1 MKIETKDNFI
11 EDKEL
16 FKSIKDTLFGSEI
29 PWYHSSFVGDLT
41 DHSGYFFIHHLH
53 FENKFRSPFADTLLL
68 PLLYRLPIKK
78 LLRAR
83 VNCYPKSCK
92 IIYNK
97 LHTDDDFLHKVALF
111 SVNTNNGFT

>member
-53 FENKFRSPFADTLLL
+53 FENKFRRKNRWNYTKIVVHLLL
-68 PLLYRLPIKK
+68 F
-78 LLRAR
+78 
-83 VNCYPKSCK
+83 V
-92 IIYNK
+92 
-97 LHTDDDFLHKVALF
+97 
-111 SVNTNNGFT
+111 